1 MLNQDCNAKFDQLV
15 CYLEI
20 GHEGQHRT
28 SSGIYWASGPILC
41 CEREGVWE
49 CCLKHEHKGRHQTVH
64 GSSWL
69 NKDIGVSEK
78 DVKFEVPY
86 PTYIE
91 CGHKNI
97 FKPKFICTRV
107 RGHKGPHEN
116 DHGTIWENE
125 ENKVYIEKEE
135 VKEFSGVTSTKIP
148 RFELIPFFTLCLFAG
163 AFEEGIRKKNEG
175 AWNALNAHLEDA
187 LKDKLFVVE
196 RLSHVIKHC
205 YKAIGKV
212 MEGKEWEGEED
223 AGAIMFGGS
232 VLAEYKRLRREK

>member
-1 MLNQDCNAKFDQLV
+1 MFLNEICT
-15 CYLEI
+15 LEE
-20 GHEGQHRT
+20 GHT
-28 SSGIYWASGPILC
+28 TM
-41 CEREGVWE
+41 
-49 CCLKHEHKGRHQTVH
+49 HESINNQK
-64 GSSWL
+64 WPL
-69 NKDIGVSEK
+69 NIQ
-78 DVKFEVPY
+78 
-86 PTYIE
+86 YIE
-91 CGHKNI
+91 CGHVNLYDS
-97 FKPKFICTRV
+97 KFICTRV
-107 RGHKGPHEN
+107 KGHYGQHEN
-116 DHGTIWENE
+116 DKGISWGIDLD
-125 ENKVYIEKEE
+125 KVYIEKEE

-175 AWNALNAHLEDA
+175 AWNALNAHLEEA

-232 VLAEYKRLRREK
+232 VLAEYKRLRRDE

>member
-1 MLNQDCNAKFDQLV
+1 MLCPDKLCVLDKGHTIPHKDGNGLSWCN
-15 CYLEI
+15 I
-20 GHEGQHRT
+20 
-28 SSGIYWASGPILC
+28 
-41 CEREGVWE
+41 
-49 CCLKHEHKGRHQTVH
+49 
-64 GSSWL
+64 
-69 NKDIGVSEK
+69 N
-78 DVKFEVPY
+78 

-91 CGHKNI
+91 CGHKNV
-97 FKPKFICTRV
+97 FLPEFICTRV
-107 RGHKGPHEN
+107 KGHEGPHEN
-116 DHGTIWENE
+116 DNGAIWEH
-125 ENKVYIEKEE
+125 IEKEE

-163 AFEEGIRKKNEG
+163 AFEEGFRKKNEG

>member
-1 MLNQDCNAKFDQLV
+1 MLCPDKLCVLDKGHTIPHKDGNGLSWCN
-15 CYLEI
+15 
-20 GHEGQHRT
+20 
-28 SSGIYWASGPILC
+28 PI
-41 CEREGVWE
+41 
-49 CCLKHEHKGRHQTVH
+49 
-64 GSSWL
+64 
-69 NKDIGVSEK
+69 
-78 DVKFEVPY
+78 
-86 PTYIE
+86 YIE
-91 CGHKNI
+91 CGHKNE
-97 FKPKFICTRV
+97 FNSELICTRV
-107 RGHKGPHEN
+107 KSHNGPHEN
-116 DHGTIWENE
+116 DHGTIWKNE
-125 ENKVYIEKEE
+125 YKDEE

-163 AFEEGIRKKNEG
+163 AFENGIEKKHEG
-175 AWNALNAHLEDA
+175 AWNALNAHLEEA